1 MNGGDFFCLTGTMY
15 ISLIYLTG
23 PPFLTFFSLPTHQVA
38 KGMGHST
45 LANGSTARGLLL
57 EQPLSIAYTELFPI
71 VIACHV
77 WGSKWRDR
85 RIQFCCD
92 NQGVVAVISSG
103 TSKDTRLMQLLRELF
118 LCAVQF
124 NFMVSAKHVP
134 GKENAIA
141 DSLSRFNMQVFR
153 QLVPRFQ
160 PVPVYV
166 AIPPSLLVRLNS

>member
-1 MNGGDFFCLTGTMY
+1 MDIEWWRSLLPNWDGVYFFDL
-15 ISLIYLTG
+15 
-23 PPFLTFFSLPTHQVA
+23 PDWAPVPDVFLATDASGS
-38 KGMGHST
+38 KGYGVFYSGEWF
-45 LANGSTARGLLL
+45 NGSWSAA
-57 EQPLSIAYTELFPI
+57 QQSLSIPYKELFPI

-85 RIQFCCD
+85 RILFCCD
-92 NQGVVAVISSG
+92 SQGVVAVISSG

-118 LCAVQF
+118 LCAARF
-124 NFMVSAKHVP
+124 NFMVTAKHVP

-153 QLVPRFQ
+153 QLAPRSQ
-160 PVPVYV
+160 PVPV